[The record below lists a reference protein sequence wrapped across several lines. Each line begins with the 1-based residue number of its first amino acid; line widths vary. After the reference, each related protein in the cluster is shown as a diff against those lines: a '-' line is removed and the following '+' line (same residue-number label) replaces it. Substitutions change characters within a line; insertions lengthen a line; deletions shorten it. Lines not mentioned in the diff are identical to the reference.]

1 MMRLNIRIFSLILIG
16 LLISACATPPRYRAH
31 PQLDTRIEKIKTI
44 TVIPLKMDVYQVTA
58 GGVKEKMDEWCMQ
71 AKRNVLTAIEDELKL
86 RPLLNIK
93 SFSETFMSEDKKIN
107 LEQTGALFEAV
118 NSSIIIHTYGQP
130 VNRFPEKIQNFDY
143 TLGPEVR
150 QLSDQTDGLLL
161 VRGVDNISTGG
172 RKALQAGSVVLGAL
186 VGVQV
191 TPMLGVTAV
200 NLALV
205 DANTGEV
212 LWFNFHASAGDHDLR
227 DPINTTAMIMDI
239 LKDFPIKKPAQL
251 HD

>member
-1 MMRLNIRIFSLILIG
+1 MRLNTKITSLILAG
-16 LLISACATPPRYRAH
+16 LLISACATAPQYRAH
-31 PQLDTRIEKIKTI
+31 PQLNSKIEKVKTI
-44 TVIPLKMDVYQVTA
+44 TVIPLKVDVYQVTA
-58 GGVKEKMDEWCMQ
+58 GGLKEKMDEWCTQ
-71 AKRNVLTAIEDELKL
+71 AKRNLLTAIEDELKL

-93 SFSETFMSEDKKIN
+93 SFPEILMSEDRKIN

-130 VNRFPEKIQNFDY
+130 VHRFPEKIQNFAY

-150 QLSDQTDGLLL
+150 QLSGQTDALLF
-161 VRGVDNISTGG
+161 VRGVDNIATAG
-172 RKALQAGSVVLGAL
+172 RKAVQAGSVILGAL

-191 TPMLGVTAV
+191 NPNMGVTAV

-227 DPINTTAMIMDI
+227 NPVDTTALVMDI
-239 LKDFPIKKPAQL
+239 LKDFPIKKPVE
-251 HD
+251 

>member
-1 MMRLNIRIFSLILIG
+1 MKLNIKTISLILAC
-16 LLISACATPPRYRAH
+16 LLISACATAPRYRAH
-31 PQLDTRIEKIKTI
+31 PQINSKIENVKTI
-44 TVIPLKMDVYQVTA
+44 TVIPLKVDVYQITA

-71 AKRNVLTAIEDELKL
+71 AQRNVLTAIEDDLKL

-93 SFSETFMSEDKKIN
+93 SFPETLMSEDRKIN

-130 VNRFPEKIQNFDY
+130 VHRFPEKIQNFDY

-150 QLSDQTDGLLL
+150 QLSNQTDALLL
-161 VRGVDNISTGG
+161 VRGVDNIATAG
-172 RKALQAGSVVLGAL
+172 RKAVQAGGVILGAL
-186 VGVQV
+186 VGVNV
-191 TPMLGVTAV
+191 TPNLGVTAV

-212 LWFNFHASAGDHDLR
+212 LWFNYHASAGDHDLR
-227 DPINTTAMIMDI
+227 NPIDTTAMVMDI
-239 LKDFPIKKPAQL
+239 LKDFPIQKPVQQF
-251 HD
+251 D

>member
-1 MMRLNIRIFSLILIG
+1 MRLNTKITSLILAG
-16 LLISACATPPRYRAH
+16 LLISACATAPQYRAH
-31 PQLDTRIEKIKTI
+31 PQLNSKIEKVKTI
-44 TVIPLKMDVYQVTA
+44 TVIPLKVDVYQVTA
-58 GGVKEKMDEWCMQ
+58 GGLKEKMDEWCTQ
-71 AKRNVLTAIEDELKL
+71 AKRNLLTAIEDELKL

-93 SFSETFMSEDKKIN
+93 SFPEILMSEDRKIN

-130 VNRFPEKIQNFDY
+130 VHRFPEKIQNFAY

-150 QLSDQTDGLLL
+150 QLSGQTDALLF
-161 VRGVDNISTGG
+161 VRGVDNIATAG
-172 RKALQAGSVVLGAL
+172 RKAVQAGSVILGAL

-191 TPMLGVTAV
+191 NPNMGVTAV

-227 DPINTTAMIMDI
+227 NPVDTAALVMDI
-239 LKDFPIKKPAQL
+239 LKDFPIKKPVE
-251 HD
+251 

>member
-1 MMRLNIRIFSLILIG
+1 MRLNIKTISLILAC
-16 LLISACATPPRYRAH
+16 LLISACATAPRYRAH
-31 PQLDTRIEKIKTI
+31 PQINSKIENVKTI
-44 TVIPLKMDVYQVTA
+44 TVIPLKVDVYQITA

-71 AKRNVLTAIEDELKL
+71 AQRNVLTAIEDDLKL

-93 SFSETFMSEDKKIN
+93 SFPETLMSEDRKIN

-130 VNRFPEKIQNFDY
+130 VHRFPEKIQNFDY

-150 QLSDQTDGLLL
+150 QLSNQTDALLL
-161 VRGVDNISTGG
+161 VRGVDNIATAG
-172 RKALQAGSVVLGAL
+172 RKAVQAGGVILGAL
-186 VGVQV
+186 VGVNIN
-191 TPMLGVTAV
+191 PNLGVTAV

-212 LWFNFHASAGDHDLR
+212 LWFNYHASAGDHDLR
-227 DPINTTAMIMDI
+227 NPIDTTAMVMDI
-239 LKDFPIKKPAQL
+239 LKDFPIQKPVQQF
-251 HD
+251 D

>member
-1 MMRLNIRIFSLILIG
+1 MRLNIKIISLILAC
-16 LLISACATPPRYRAH
+16 LLISACATAPRYRAH
-31 PQLDTRIEKIKTI
+31 PQINSKIENVKTI
-44 TVIPLKMDVYQVTA
+44 TVIPLKVDVYQLTA

-71 AKRNVLTAIEDELKL
+71 AQRNVMTAIEDDLKL

-93 SFSETFMSEDKKIN
+93 SFPETLMSEDRKIN

-130 VNRFPEKIQNFDY
+130 VHRFPEKIQNFDY

-150 QLSDQTDGLLL
+150 QLSDQTDALLL
-161 VRGVDNISTGG
+161 VRGVDNIATAG
-172 RKALQAGSVVLGAL
+172 RKAVQAGGVILGAL

-191 TPMLGVTAV
+191 TPNLGVTAV

-212 LWFNFHASAGDHDLR
+212 LWFNYHASAGDHDLR
-227 DPINTTAMIMDI
+227 NPIDTTAMVMDI
-239 LKDFPIKKPAQL
+239 LKDFPIKKPAQKF
-251 HD
+251 D

>member
-1 MMRLNIRIFSLILIG
+1 ML
-16 LLISACATPPRYRAH
+16 
-31 PQLDTRIEKIKTI
+31 
-44 TVIPLKMDVYQVTA
+44 TV
-58 GGVKEKMDEWCMQ
+58 
-71 AKRNVLTAIEDELKL
+71 IEDELKL

-93 SFSETFMSEDKKIN
+93 SFPEILMSEDRKIN
-107 LEQTGALFEAV
+107 LEQTAALFEAV

-130 VNRFPEKIQNFDY
+130 VHRFPEKIQNFDY

-150 QLSDQTDGLLL
+150 QLSGQTDALLF
-161 VRGVDNISTGG
+161 VRGVDNIATAG
-172 RKALQAGSVVLGAL
+172 RKAVQAGSVILGAL

-191 TPMLGVTAV
+191 TPNMGVTAV

-227 DPINTTAMIMDI
+227 NPVDTTALVMDI
-239 LKDFPIKKPAQL
+239 LKDFPIKKPVE
-251 HD
+251 

>member
-1 MMRLNIRIFSLILIG
+1 MRLNIRIFSLILIG

-31 PQLDTRIEKIKTI
+31 PQLNTKIEKIKTI
-44 TVIPLKMDVYQVTA
+44 TVVPLKIDVYQVTA

-71 AKRNVLTAIEDELKL
+71 AKRNIITTIEDDLKL

-93 SFSETFMSEDKKIN
+93 SLPETLMSEDQKIN

-118 NSSIIIHTYGQP
+118 NSSIIVHTYGQTIHL
-130 VNRFPEKIQNFDY
+130 FPEKVQNFNY
-143 TLGPEVR
+143 TLGSEVR
-150 QLSDQTDGLLL
+150 QLSDQTDALLL

-172 RKALQAGSVVLGAL
+172 RKALQAGSVILGAL

-191 TPMLGVTAV
+191 TPNLGATAV

-227 DPINTTAMIMDI
+227 DPINTTAMVMDI
-239 LKDFPIKKPAQL
+239 LKDFPIKKPVE
-251 HD
+251 

>member
-1 MMRLNIRIFSLILIG
+1 
-16 LLISACATPPRYRAH
+16 
-31 PQLDTRIEKIKTI
+31 
-44 TVIPLKMDVYQVTA
+44 VIPLKVDVYQVTA
-58 GGVKEKMDEWCMQ
+58 GGVKEKMDEWCTQ
-71 AKRNVLTAIEDELKL
+71 AKRNLLTAIEDELKL

-93 SFSETFMSEDKKIN
+93 SFPEILMSEDRKIN

-130 VNRFPEKIQNFDY
+130 VHRFPEKIQNFDY

-150 QLSDQTDGLLL
+150 QLSSQTDALLL
-161 VRGVDNISTGG
+161 VRGVDNIATAG
-172 RKALQAGSVVLGAL
+172 RKAVQAGSVILGAL

-191 TPMLGVTAV
+191 TPNMGVTAV

-212 LWFNFHASAGDHDLR
+212 LWFNFHASSGDHDLR
-227 DPINTTAMIMDI
+227 NPLDTTALVIDI
-239 LKDFPIKKPAQL
+239 LKDFPIKKPVE
-251 HD
+251 

>member
-1 MMRLNIRIFSLILIG
+1 MRLNIKTISLILAC
-16 LLISACATPPRYRAH
+16 LLISACATAPRYRAH
-31 PQLDTRIEKIKTI
+31 PQINSKIENVKTI
-44 TVIPLKMDVYQVTA
+44 TVIPLKVDVYQLTA

-71 AKRNVLTAIEDELKL
+71 AQRNVLTAIEDDLKL

-93 SFSETFMSEDKKIN
+93 SFPETLMSEDRRIN

-130 VNRFPEKIQNFDY
+130 VHRFPEKIQNFDY

-150 QLSDQTDGLLL
+150 QLSNQTDALLL
-161 VRGVDNISTGG
+161 VRGVDNIATAG
-172 RKALQAGSVVLGAL
+172 RKAVQVGSVILGAL
-186 VGVQV
+186 AGVQV
-191 TPMLGVTAV
+191 TPNMGVTAV

-212 LWFNFHASAGDHDLR
+212 LWFNYHASAGDHDLR
-227 DPINTTAMIMDI
+227 NPIDTTAMVMDI
-239 LKDFPIKKPAQL
+239 LKDFPIKKPVRKF
-251 HD
+251 D

>member
-1 MMRLNIRIFSLILIG
+1 MRLNFKIFSLIFVG
-16 LLISACATPPRYRAH
+16 LLISACATAPRYRAH
-31 PQLDTRIEKIKTI
+31 PQLNTKIEKVKTI
-44 TVIPLKMDVYQVTA
+44 TVIPLTVDVYQVTA

-93 SFSETFMSEDKKIN
+93 SFPEILMSEDRKIN

-118 NSSIIIHTYGQP
+118 NSSIIFHTYGQP
-130 VNRFPEKIQNFDY
+130 VHRFPEKIQNFDY

-150 QLSDQTDGLLL
+150 QLSGQTDALLL
-161 VRGVDNISTGG
+161 VRGVDNIATAG
-172 RKALQAGSVVLGAL
+172 RKALQAGSVILGAL
-186 VGVQV
+186 AGVQV
-191 TPMLGVTAV
+191 TPNMGVTAV

-227 DPINTTAMIMDI
+227 NPLDTTAMVMDI
-239 LKDFPIKKPAQL
+239 LKDFPIKKPVE
-251 HD
+251 